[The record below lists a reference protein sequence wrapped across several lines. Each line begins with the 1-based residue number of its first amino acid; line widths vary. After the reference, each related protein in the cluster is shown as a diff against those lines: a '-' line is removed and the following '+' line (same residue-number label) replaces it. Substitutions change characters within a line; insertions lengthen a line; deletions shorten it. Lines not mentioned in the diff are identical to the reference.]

1 MFWGMMLKKFFLD
14 ISPEEMQRYYR
25 GEASN
30 AVTIADD
37 QTRLQFPAKVIRQF
51 VTADGVKGRFEIEY
65 DRYSK
70 LIGISKLS

>member
-1 MFWGMMLKKFFLD
+1 MVLKKNFLD

-30 AVTIADD
+30 VVTIADD
-37 QTRLQFPAKVIRQF
+37 QTRLQFSAKIIRQF
-51 VTADGVKGRFEIEY
+51 VTVDGVKGRFEIEY

>member
-1 MFWGMMLKKFFLD
+1 MVLKKNFLD

-30 AVTIADD
+30 VVTIADD
-37 QTRLQFPAKVIRQF
+37 QTRLQFSAKIIRQV
-51 VTADGVKGRFEIEY
+51 VTVDGVKGRFEIEY

>member
-30 AVTIADD
+30 VVTIADD

-51 VTADGVKGRFEIEY
+51 VTADGVKGRF
-65 DRYSK
+65 
-70 LIGISKLS
+70 